1 MIRNFALA
9 ALVSFVVWYLGDALG
24 LLGTDV
30 VDDPEADG
38 PLVIEEYVKVVTP
51 DDITPGFIADNG
63 TDGPGTLVGRLAVG
77 AKRVAWRMD
86 CPLVIGSRGWSDHDK
101 LRPAE
106 NPHGVM
112 LPPGASYVLRNVK
125 VGTRRPHLVVPGLP
139 PPNLKDWP
147 PLYVSLIEVPPN
159 RPCIDPKTARTWHG
173 SVTVVAAPMVAPEA
187 AP

>member
-24 LLGTDV
+24 LLGGEASA
-30 VDDPEADG
+30 DPEADG
-38 PLVIEEYVKVVTP
+38 PLVVEEYVKVVTP
-51 DDITPGFIADNG
+51 GDVTPGFIADNG
-63 TDGPGTLVGRLAVG
+63 ANDPETLVGRLAIG
-77 AKRVAWRMD
+77 AKRVAWQMD
-86 CPLVIGSRGWSDHDK
+86 CPLVIGSRGWSDHGK

-106 NPHGVM
+106 NPHGVTS
-112 LPPGASYVLRNVK
+112 PPGASYVLRNVK
-125 VGTRRPHLVVPGLP
+125 VGTRRPRLVVPGP
-139 PPNLKDWP
+139 PPPDLDGWP

-173 SVTVVAAPMVAPEA
+173 SVTVVAAPMVPPEA